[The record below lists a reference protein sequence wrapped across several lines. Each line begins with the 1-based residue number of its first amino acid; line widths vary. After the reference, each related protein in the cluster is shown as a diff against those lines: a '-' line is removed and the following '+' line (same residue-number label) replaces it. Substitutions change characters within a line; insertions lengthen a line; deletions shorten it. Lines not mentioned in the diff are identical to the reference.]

1 MNCKWIN
8 LDSCKVIYTTI
19 CQLSGLI
26 WYAASGILM
35 RRCCNA
41 QHLTILQRWCQA
53 PQLQLFDRR
62 TLVLLYFVLLNFSY
76 ISLLLA
82 VLSPFLFLFPV
93 AGTGHCLLPPT
104 PFHSHSA
111 PTLATVPPQWQ
122 WPPPLPPT
130 LWRQLI
136 APSPFPFL
144 RLSGTAVAV
153 AAVYI
158 SFGKHICSSVGY
170 MLRNGITG
178 SQSMDIYLAWEDTA
192 KEFAKCLYQF
202 ILPPA
207 MNDNS
212 SFSLSSPTVGIVFF
226 FHFNYSGGCVVVSY
240 CGLLLLFVSFF

>member
-53 PQLQLFDRR
+53 PQLQLFDRS

-93 AGTGHCLLPPT
+93 AGTGHCLLPPI

-130 LWRQLI
+130 VWRQLL

-192 KEFAKCLYQF
+192 RVCQMFVPIYTPTSNERQFKFLF
-202 ILPPA
+202 ILT
-207 MNDNS
+207 NS
-212 SFSLSSPTVGIVFF
+212 WYCLF